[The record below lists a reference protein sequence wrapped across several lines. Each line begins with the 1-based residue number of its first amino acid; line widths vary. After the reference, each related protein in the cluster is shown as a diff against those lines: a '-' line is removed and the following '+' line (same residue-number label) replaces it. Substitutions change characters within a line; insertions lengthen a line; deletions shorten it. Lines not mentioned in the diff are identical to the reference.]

1 MLSGGQQAR
10 VAIARALVRKPRLLV
25 LDEATAGLDTV
36 AEAELLDILCNLTTG
51 GGDFSC
57 SVLFF
62 THSGAVVQA
71 AHKVHPPSWPTLT
84 SIPTRPQH

>member
-1 MLSGGQQAR
+1 

-36 AEAELLDILCNLTTG
+36 AEAELLDILRNLTKG

-62 THSGAVVQA
+62 THSSAVVQA
-71 AHKVHPPSWPTLT
+71 AHKVTSHPHP
-84 SIPTRPQH
+84 RPHH